1 MKEQM
6 ATTVED
12 NAQQEQN
19 QDIVDV
25 VANTPELLE
34 RVLQT
39 PQVSGALAVL
49 VQQQI
54 SHHSG
59 PLPMADDMRKYND
72 IIPQGADRIMKL
84 AENEQKNRYS
94 VPKWSLFLK
103 GLGLCFGMV
112 SVSLVIWFCFELIA
126 KEQYGLS
133 VTVMC
138 GVLVALAGVFVA
150 GKVLPQNKKTSE

>member
-1 MKEQM
+1 MNNQSNAPAEVNQQQ
-6 ATTVED
+6 TNDELVERVT
-12 NAQQEQN
+12 Q
-19 QDIVDV
+19 
-25 VANTPELLE
+25 TPELLE

-39 PQVSGALAVL
+39 PEVSGALAVL

-54 SHHSG
+54 SHSG
-59 PLPMADDMRKYND
+59 PLPMADEMRKYNE

-103 GLGLCFGMV
+103 GMGLLFAMV
-112 SVSLVIWFCFELIA
+112 SVSLVVWFCFKLIE
-126 KEQYGLS
+126 KEQYGLA
-133 VTVMC
+133 VTTMC

-150 GKVLPQNKKTSE
+150 GKVLPQNKKEPE